1 MRIIKLALALAVGVA
16 VIGCSDQKELN
27 NQLSRELSLEF
38 PELGRCLEEPATV
51 VSPSFFDTF
60 SRLQLCNSRM
70 SIFGKC
76 LGNTFAKFSFD
87 ENKKRR
93 LYGAEIIPHG
103 DDNESVQVLIP
114 KSASSSFSFQDVSN
128 ALKNAARSAVS
139 ECELEAQRQQSWNS

>member
-27 NQLSRELSLEF
+27 SQLSSELSLEF

-51 VSPSFFDTF
+51 VSPGFFDSH
-60 SRLQLCNSRM
+60 SRLELCNSRM

-76 LGNTFAKFSFD
+76 FGNSFAKFSFD
-87 ENKKRR
+87 ENEKRR
-93 LYGAEIIPHG
+93 LYGAEIVPQG

-114 KSASSSFSFQDVSN
+114 KSATSSLSFQDVSN
-128 ALKNAARSAVS
+128 GLRNAARYVVA
-139 ECELEAQRQQSWNS
+139 ECEAKAQRQQSWNS